1 MEGYDKFMTEIRP
14 ITAADIDA
22 VAVVHVRTWQAGYAG
37 IMPAGFLAALDP
49 AVFAEQRRTR
59 TPPPGA
65 ATLVAVDDGVIIG
78 FASFGPDLTGDPEIA
93 QLYALYVDPDHWD
106 TGTGWALLQA
116 ARAAMG
122 RDGWTAMRLWV
133 LEDNH
138 RARRFY
144 ERAGLAPD
152 GARDIFTPHGTAV
165 ELPDIRYSGRL

>member
-1 MEGYDKFMTEIRP
+1 MTVIRP
-14 ITAADIDA
+14 ITAADIGA
-22 VAVVHVRTWQAGYAG
+22 VAVVQVRTWQAGYAG
-37 IMPAGFLAALDP
+37 IMPADVLAALDP
-49 AVFAEQRRTR
+49 AVIAEQRRTR
-59 TPPPGA
+59 IVPPGA
-65 ATLVAVDDGVIIG
+65 ATLVAVDYEVIIG
-78 FASFGPDLTGDPEIA
+78 FANFGPDLTGDPKVA

-116 ARAAMG
+116 ARAALV

-152 GARDIFTPHGTAV
+152 GERDIFTPHGTAV
-165 ELPDIRYSGRL
+165 ELPEIRYSGPL